1 MELSI
6 TINREKLGNID
17 KKLSTYLADFGH
29 YGVGG
34 GGGGGGGRVN
44 LLKNKICNKNLFYKC
59 WMNEWSLKK
68 M

>member
-34 GGGGGGGRVN
+34 GGGGGGESV
-44 LLKNKICNKNLFYKC
+44 
-59 WMNEWSLKK
+59 KK
-68 M
+68 

>member
-34 GGGGGGGRVN
+34 GGGGGGGGGN
-44 LLKNKICNKNLFYKC
+44 LLKNKNFNKNLFYKC
-59 WMNEWSLKK
+59 
-68 M
+68 